1 MGKRFIIS
9 EEEKSSIR
17 GLYRLDEE
25 DTTKLCTEFNTES
38 KTLVVDYQDILN
50 AYSAST
56 EEETFKIINTKIEEV
71 AKTLVD
77 KGIPDR
83 TACEAGL
90 IYIRPGF
97 KDKKY
102 MTVVDPNYHTIYSF
116 DQNLN
121 DVTPYL
127 DPNQKNPIP
136 IITGKESDLVPTG
149 RIKDFVNLS
158 QFDQYKWVTAM
169 KKLSKKFEDVTD
181 EDWKSITEEDKKNY
195 PVTVNDLFSVLG
207 STTVYPQIFSTEP
220 GKIKLYGG
228 DKYPEG
234 KNKFDIAFLKTLNG
248 TLLSNAIHR
257 MLNKPERVQ
266 AFANAFKRTSKTVD
280 EPSDYLNLSLGCIN
294 VPYKIYDNETF
305 REILRNSWIFYIS
318 PEKVNYYVQSIEQ
331 VIDNPEKCYS
341 PDSLGVKKT
350 S

>member
-1 MGKRFIIS
+1 MGKRFIIT
-9 EEEKSSIR
+9 EEEKLSIR
-17 GLYRLDEE
+17 GLYRLNEE

-38 KTLVVDYQDILN
+38 KTLVIDYQDILN
-50 AYSAST
+50 AYSGAT
-56 EEETFKIINTKIEEV
+56 DEETFKIINNKIEEV

-77 KGIPDR
+77 KSIPIR

-90 IYIRPGF
+90 ISIRPGF

-102 MTVVDPNYHTIYSF
+102 MTVVDPKYHTIYSF

-127 DPNQKNPIP
+127 DPTQKNPIP

-169 KKLSKKFEDVTD
+169 KKLNKKFEEVTD
-181 EDWKSITEEDKKNY
+181 EEWKSITDEDKKMY

-207 STTVYPQIFSTEP
+207 SSTVYPQIFSTEP
-220 GKIKLYGG
+220 HKLTLYGG
-228 DKYPEG
+228 DKYNEG
-234 KNKFDIAFLKTLNG
+234 ENKFDVAFLKTLNG
-248 TLLSNAIHR
+248 TLLSTAIHR

-266 AFANAFKRTSKTVD
+266 AFANAFKRTPKTVD
-280 EPSDYLNLSLGCIN
+280 QPSEYLNLSAGCIN

-305 REILRNSWIFYIS
+305 REILRNSWVFYIS
-318 PEKVNYYVQSIEQ
+318 PEKENYYVQSIEK
-331 VIDNPEKCYS
+331 VIDDPENCYS

-350 S
+350 T

>member
-1 MGKRFIIS
+1 MYVNITLKYNNLYIYMSDQICYKNCDITTEVTDLITKAKKLKESG
-9 EEEKSSIR
+9 EKYQENGDINGAIYSYSNCSSI
-17 GLYRLDEE
+17 LY
-25 DTTKLCTEFNTES
+25 TI
-38 KTLVVDYQDILN
+38 KTLFEKMCKNDNDEMNKHLFFEDDIFLSKLENNYQDILN
-50 AYSAST
+50 TYSAST

-90 IYIRPGF
+90 ISVRPGF

-181 EDWKSITEEDKKNY
+181 EDWKSITDEDKKNY
-195 PVTVNDLFSVLG
+195 PVTVNELFSVLG

-266 AFANAFKRTSKTVD
+266 AFANAFKRTSKLDT
-280 EPSDYLNLSLGCIN
+280 
-294 VPYKIYDNETF
+294 
-305 REILRNSWIFYIS
+305 
-318 PEKVNYYVQSIEQ
+318 
-331 VIDNPEKCYS
+331 
-341 PDSLGVKKT
+341 
-350 S
+350 